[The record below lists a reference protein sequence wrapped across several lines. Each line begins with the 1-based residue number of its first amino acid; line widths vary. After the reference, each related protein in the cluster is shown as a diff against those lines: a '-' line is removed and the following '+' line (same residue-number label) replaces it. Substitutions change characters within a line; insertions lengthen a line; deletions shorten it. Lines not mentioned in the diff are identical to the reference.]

1 MSDNIFADK
10 FQQTL
15 NLGENDYIKS
25 LLENNISSKLKL
37 KKKENKDSHK
47 TGRKLNPLNEDEKEE
62 CIQKINDLHL
72 MSSEPLK

>member
-47 TGRKLNPLNEDEKEE
+47 TERKLDPLNEDEKEE